1 METITCLPSDTLES
15 AIRRLTEN
23 GVHRIYMVDH
33 DMHPMRVLSI
43 RDILSRFVKEP
54 TVDYCRKFFGTHS
67 QQHFEGIRLASH

>member
-23 GVHRIYMVDH
+23 GVHRIYMVDA
-33 DMHPMRVLSI
+33 DMHPIRVLSI

-54 TVDYCRKFFGTHS
+54 TVDYCRKFFGTYS
-67 QQHFEGIRLASH
+67 QDRFQGIPIQEY